1 MTRVIGIM
9 SGKGGVGKTT
19 VAANLAVCLVQL
31 GKEVIIVDCNISTS
45 HLALYFGMYDYSVTI
60 NDVLKGKYEIYDAIY
75 EHKSGVKIIP
85 ASLSSHS
92 MIGVDIV
99 NLRKKI
105 KEILGMADF
114 VLLDSAP
121 GFGRETMGTLLASSE
136 VLLVANPNFMSIVDI
151 MRVKDVLREYNV
163 KLTGLVVN
171 MYKKKYRMK
180 IEEIEEMCDVPVLV
194 TIPFDEEIAR
204 SLFFKI
210 PVVILKPNASSS
222 KKFRELARKLCGI
235 EEERSTIER
244 IARFLLRL
252 E

>member
-1 MTRVIGIM
+1 MARVIGIM

-19 VAANLAVCLVQL
+19 VAANLAVSLVQL

>member
-19 VAANLAVCLVQL
+19 VTANLAISLVEL

-60 NDVLKGKYEIYDAIY
+60 NDVLRGKGYNIYDAIY

-121 GFGRETMGTLLASSE
+121 GFGREAMGTLLASSE

-151 MRVKDVLREYNV
+151 MRVKDVLQEYNV

-180 IEEIEEMCDVPVLV
+180 IEEIEETCGVPVLV

-222 KKFRELARKLCGI
+222 KKFKELASKICGI
-235 EEERSTIER
+235 YEEEGIIKR
-244 IARFLLRL
+244 ISKFFKL